1 MRRKNHSEK
10 AVMNEIALDVVILP
24 EKLGLLRN
32 MSHEIASFIDVSM
45 LLIIK
50 FTILIIYKK

>member
-1 MRRKNHSEK
+1 
-10 AVMNEIALDVVILP
+10 MNEIALEVVILP

>member
-50 FTILIIYKK
+50 IKVPEVY